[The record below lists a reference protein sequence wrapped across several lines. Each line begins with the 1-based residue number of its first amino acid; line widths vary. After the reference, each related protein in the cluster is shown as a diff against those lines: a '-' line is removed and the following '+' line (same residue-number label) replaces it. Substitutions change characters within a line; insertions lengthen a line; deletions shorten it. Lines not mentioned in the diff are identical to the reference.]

1 MPQDLNKP
9 VNEWLRSVDQH
20 VRKSAYGLLVIL
32 CIVATFI
39 AWGRAERAID
49 DSKDLKA
56 IVIGLQS
63 GATLQQQMYKETE
76 RECRLLQMEV
86 DNYKIVL
93 IKAGLS
99 VDEHI
104 GEKP

>member
-32 CIVATFI
+32 CLVAVFIVWA
-39 AWGRAERAID
+39 RAERAID
-49 DSKDLKA
+49 DNKDLKA

-63 GATLQQQMYKETE
+63 SATLQQQMYKETE
-76 RECRLLQMEV
+76 RECRLLQV
-86 DNYKIVL
+86 DVDDFRIAL
-93 IKAGLS
+93 FKAGIELQ
-99 VDEHI
+99 HT
-104 GEKP
+104 GETP